1 MDVLLLAMEC
11 SELVEGRKSVRNVTK
26 MSLMKEENIAT
37 ENNSSNCYTPPVKEV
52 HPSFT
57 RKSCHRCGNIRKN
70 CRKCQNCPHI
80 ICKNCVLKMAVMFKK
95 EEFNAHSCP
104 VCARRCCCSNKS
116 YECMNKFHCYRK
128 CPVSRLNRRK
138 QPEKIF
144 PRYCYSADE
153 FTLDSLGVLQYES
166 TAASIVADSDTD
178 SLGGAIHQNDYEEG
192 HDDAMTECEES
203 SGSPSPSRASKPITT
218 NAQKS
223 VFTITSRGNA
233 MHDLKLPGFLSSGL
247 LLGSEAHRTQSSA
260 HLAASFS
267 SGSDDK
273 ISSDPFYFSV

>member
-1 MDVLLLAMEC
+1 MPLIQ
-11 SELVEGRKSVRNVTK
+11 
-26 MSLMKEENIAT
+26 EENLPL
-37 ENNSSNCYTPPVKEV
+37 ENNLRSSNIPPVKEV

-95 EEFNAHSCP
+95 EAFNAHSCP
-104 VCARRCCCSNKS
+104 VCALRCCCNNKS
-116 YECMNKFHCYRK
+116 HECMNKYHCYRK

-138 QPEKIF
+138 QPAKIF

-153 FTLDSLGVLQYES
+153 FTQDSLDEFQHGS

-178 SLGGAIHQNDYEEG
+178 SMGAAIQQDDNEEG
-192 HDDAMTECEES
+192 QYDAMTECEER
-203 SGSPSPSRASKPITT
+203 SGSPSPYPESLPISLS
-218 NAQKS
+218 AQKS
-223 VFTITSRGNA
+223 AFTITSRCNP

-247 LLGSEAHRTQSSA
+247 LLGGDTQRTQSSTHLTSSNSSRVA
-260 HLAASFS
+260 HSLNEK
-267 SGSDDK
+267 K
-273 ISSDPFYFSV
+273 ISSDPFYYSV